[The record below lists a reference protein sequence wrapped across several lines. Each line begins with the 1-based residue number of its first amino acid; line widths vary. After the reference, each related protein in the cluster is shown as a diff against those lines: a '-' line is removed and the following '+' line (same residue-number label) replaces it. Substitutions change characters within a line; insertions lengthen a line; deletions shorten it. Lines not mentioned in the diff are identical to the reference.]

1 MSQILQVEDLIQ
13 EFDLT
18 QDLLDRIKF
27 KHGHFSVEQQVV
39 HAVNHVSFDILR
51 KARYSVWLVSQAAAS
66 LPQPGLSSV
75 FRSPRA
81 AASCLMART
90 LRI

>member
-27 KHGHFSVEQQVV
+27 KHGHFSV
-39 HAVNHVSFDILR
+39 
-51 KARYSVWLVSQAAAS
+51 
-66 LPQPGLSSV
+66 SSRLCM
-75 FRSPRA
+75 RST
-81 AASCLMART
+81 M
-90 LRI
+90 

>member
-39 HAVNHVSFDILR
+39 HAVNHVVKHVDRL
-51 KARYSVWLVSQAAAS
+51 
-66 LPQPGLSSV
+66 
-75 FRSPRA
+75 
-81 AASCLMART
+81 CDD
-90 LRI
+90 

>member
-27 KHGHFSVEQQVV
+27 KHGHFSMEQRVV
-39 HAVNHVSFDILR
+39 HAVNHVSFDIEEGEVF
-51 KARYSVWLVSQAAAS
+51 SLVGES
-66 LPQPGLSSV
+66 G
-75 FRSPRA
+75 
-81 AASCLMART
+81 
-90 LRI
+90 